1 MGESA
6 GEKLRGPNA
15 DVWNMEDAPELRKE
29 AQNSP
34 EAAKIAAEKSG
45 EDSQENPD
53 IARENVLAS
62 FPTKNLSESAPDI
75 APPANQSP
83 APETPKSHPILQTI
97 KRVATATGGTAAIT
111 AAAVTASLVPATIPL
126 AIPAAI
132 IAADAV
138 VHSIRGVNGSMFE
151 VNRKNRITQRL
162 NPLSVL
168 FKHRGQKPAEIF
180 EEETKKLFGGLKPG
194 ETYNTH
200 SQAMTYA
207 FLRRAQKQ
215 GMITDLTAEKN
226 GTSRLILENLVTG
239 NWKALRSGKK
249 HDMYDISFKMV

>member
-1 MGESA
+1 MSEFT
-6 GEKLRGPNA
+6 GEKPKSPNA
-15 DVWNMEDAPELRKE
+15 DIWNMENAPKLETSSNPEAEKNIAETGEDKE
-29 AQNSP
+29 AIV
-34 EAAKIAAEKSG
+34 A
-45 EDSQENPD
+45 
-53 IARENVLAS
+53 ARENVLAS
-62 FPTKNLSESAPDI
+62 FPDKEFSKSTTEVVPSVSSSLVQEAPK
-75 APPANQSP
+75 P
-83 APETPKSHPILQTI
+83 HPVLQTI
-97 KRVATATGGTAAIT
+97 KRAATATGGVTLIGAAT
-111 AAAVTASLVPATIPL
+111 VAATLAPASIPL

-138 VHSIRGVNGSMFE
+138 VHSIRGVNGSKFQ

-215 GMITDLTAEKN
+215 GLITDLTAEKN

-249 HDMYDISFKMV
+249 HDMYDVSFKMV

>member
-1 MGESA
+1 
-6 GEKLRGPNA
+6 
-15 DVWNMEDAPELRKE
+15 MEDAPELQKTPK
-29 AQNSP
+29 AP
-34 EAAKIAAEKSG
+34 EPERNAAEEVG
-45 EDSQENPD
+45 ESSQEAFID
-53 IARENVLAS
+53 ARENVLAS
-62 FPTKNLSESAPDI
+62 FPAKNPSESAPDI
-75 APPANQSP
+75 APPANPSP
-83 APETPKSHPILQTI
+83 DSETPKSHPVLQTI
-97 KRVATATGGTAAIT
+97 KRAATATGGTAMIGAAT
-111 AAAVTASLVPATIPL
+111 VAAAFAPATIPL
-126 AIPAAI
+126 AIPAAVV
-132 IAADAV
+132 AADAV
-138 VHSIRGVNGSMFE
+138 IHSIRGVNGSMFQ

-180 EEETKKLFGGLKPG
+180 EEETKKLFGGLKSG